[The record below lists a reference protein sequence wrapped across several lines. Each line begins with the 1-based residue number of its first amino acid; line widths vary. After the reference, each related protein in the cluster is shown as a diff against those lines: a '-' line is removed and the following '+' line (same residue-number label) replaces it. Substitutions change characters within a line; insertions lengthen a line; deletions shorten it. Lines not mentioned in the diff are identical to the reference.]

1 MAVVTDTGASDARVI
16 GVLGAGHFFS
26 HFYLLCLPP
35 LFPAL
40 RGEFGVSFAAL
51 GFMMTSYNLIG
62 GLIQAPMGFL
72 IDRFGARWILIAGVV
87 LMSGSVLLM
96 GFTESYEAI
105 LILAVLAGLGNS
117 VIHPADYA
125 VMSGAI
131 SEGRLGRAFSLHTF
145 SGEFGGAF
153 APVVMGTLAA
163 MWDWRSALIAAGA
176 AGLVMA
182 AIMASQSRLLVD
194 DSGGTRADATSG
206 SKSQATGMK
215 LLMSPAMLLF
225 FAFFVAISLAGGGM
239 QSFAITSLIQTQD
252 ITIAGATMAL
262 TVFLFSSS
270 IGVLLG
276 GPLADRVKRQ
286 ELTMMIAVAVAA
298 GFIILPAFLDL
309 SIALLFGILA
319 IAGLA
324 QGVTRPARDMM
335 VRAATPPGQ
344 SGKVFGFVSV
354 GLSVGS
360 SVAPP
365 LFGWIMDHG
374 APRMVFA
381 LTSAFMLLM
390 LATALAGHFT
400 ARSAASRH
408 RQDAAPSGPSR

>member
-1 MAVVTDTGASDARVI
+1 MTAVTEPASSDTRVI

-35 LFPAL
+35 LFPLL
-40 RGEFGVSFAAL
+40 RDEFGVSYAAL

-62 GLIQAPMGFL
+62 GIIQAPMGFL
-72 IDRFGARWILIAGVV
+72 IDRYGARYILLAGVV

-96 GFTESYEAI
+96 GFTSSYEAI

-117 VIHPADYA
+117 VIHTADYA

-131 SEGRLGRAFSLHTF
+131 SEGKLGRAFSLHTF
-145 SGEFGGAF
+145 SGEFGGGF

-163 MWDWRSALIAAGA
+163 MWDWRSALIAAGV
-176 AGLVMA
+176 AGLVIA

-194 DSGGTRADATSG
+194 DTGNTRDAPASE
-206 SKSQATGMK
+206 KQATGMK

-239 QSFAITSLIQTQD
+239 QAFAITSLIETQD
-252 ITIAGATMAL
+252 ITLAGATMAL
-262 TVFLFSSS
+262 TVFLFASSF
-270 IGVLLG
+270 GVLLG

-286 ELTMMIAVAVAA
+286 EMTMMIAVVIAA
-298 GFIILPAFLDL
+298 GFIILPAFMDL
-309 SIALLFGILA
+309 SVIMLFGILA

-354 GLSVGS
+354 GLSIGS
-360 SVAPP
+360 SISPL
-365 LFGWIMDHG
+365 LFGWVMDQG
-374 APRMVFA
+374 APRMIFV
-381 LTSAFMLLM
+381 LTACFMLLM
-390 LATALAGHFT
+390 LAASLAGHFT
-400 ARSAASRH
+400 AQAAARKK
-408 RQDAAPSGPSR
+408 Q

>member
-1 MAVVTDTGASDARVI
+1 MAVLTETSGSDAKVM

-40 RGEFGVSFAAL
+40 RTEFGASYAAL

-62 GLIQAPMGFL
+62 GIIQAPMGFL

-87 LMSGSVLLM
+87 LMSASVLLM
-96 GFTESYEAI
+96 GVAGSYEAI
-105 LILAVLAGLGNS
+105 LVLAVLAGLGNS

-131 SEGRLGRAFSLHTF
+131 SQGRLGRAFSLHTF

-153 APVVMGTLAA
+153 APVIMGSLAA
-163 MWDWRSALIAAGA
+163 MWDWRSALIAAGC
-176 AGLVMA
+176 AGLVVA
-182 AIMASQSRLLVD
+182 ALMASQSRLLVD
-194 DSGGTRADATSG
+194 DSRGGSQPAADG
-206 SKSQATGMK
+206 KATGMK

-239 QSFAITSLIQTQD
+239 QAFAITSLIQTQE
-252 ITIAGATMAL
+252 ITLAGATMAL

-286 ELTMMIAVAVAA
+286 EMTMMIAVAIAA
-298 GFIILPAFLDL
+298 GFVLLPAFLQL
-309 SIALLFGILA
+309 SNIALFAILA
-319 IAGLA
+319 LAGLA

-360 SVAPP
+360 SVSPL
-365 LFGWIMDHG
+365 LFGWVMDQG
-374 APRMVFA
+374 APSMIFV
-381 LTSAFMLLM
+381 LTAGFMMLM
-390 LATALAGHFT
+390 LATSLAAHFT
-400 ARSAASRH
+400 AKASAGR
-408 RQDAAPSGPSR
+408 